1 MRVSPAQSLRFCG
14 RHFSP
19 IELAKLRG
27 WLAEG
32 QCNRCE
38 LARRVC
44 AEFGWVNRM
53 GQPKLMSCRV
63 ALLRMERAGLVR
75 LPPPQTRNG
84 NGRRSRLEATLA
96 LAPLAPPCT
105 TPLSQLSGLRLDVV
119 ATPVEAALYRQMMD
133 RYHYLGHTP
142 LAGAQMR
149 FLICCQTTVLGGLGF
164 GASAWSVAVRDR
176 FLGWSPEQRQ
186 QQLHLIVNHSRF
198 LLLPGAAS
206 PNLASCVLAQVSRQL
221 PNQWQARYGYR
232 PVLLESFVEK
242 DRFAGT
248 CYKAAN
254 WRCLGLT
261 KGRGKLEKT
270 GQPVLPLKWV
280 FVYPLCPDFIAQLN
294 Q

>member
-1 MRVSPAQSLRFCG
+1 MRASPAQSLRFCG
-14 RHFSP
+14 RQFSP
-19 IELAKLRG
+19 AELARLRS

-32 QCNRCE
+32 QCNRSE
-38 LARRVC
+38 LARRAC
-44 AEFGWVNRM
+44 AEFGWVNGA
-53 GQPKLMSCRV
+53 GQPKLMSSRV

-84 NGRRSRLEATLA
+84 NGRRPSLEATAALA
-96 LAPLAPPCT
+96 LSWPPCT
-105 TPLSQLSGLRLDVV
+105 TPLSQLPGLRLEVV
-119 ATPVEAALYRQMMD
+119 ETPAEAALYRQMMD
-133 RYHYLGHTP
+133 HYHYLGHTP

-149 FLICCQTTVLGGLGF
+149 YLIRCQTTVLGGMGF

-176 FLGWSPEQRQ
+176 FIGWPPEQRQ
-186 QQLHLIVNHSRF
+186 KQLHLIVNHSRF
-198 LLLPGAAS
+198 LLLPWAGS
-206 PNLASCVLAQVSRQL
+206 PNLASCVLGQVSRQL

-242 DRFAGT
+242 GRFEGT

-270 GQPVLPLKWV
+270 GRPVLPVKWV
-280 FVYPLCPDFIAQLN
+280 FIYPLCSDFIARLSR
-294 Q
+294 